1 LHFLFLFHG
10 FLSNQTNGYSFVG
23 ASLCLCIYGIEMIEF
38 GKWVAISKNKNY
50 LCSVL
55 FAPN

>member
-1 LHFLFLFHG
+1 MNYAMLFLCWG
-10 FLSNQTNGYSFVG
+10 NAGRELGLAQV
-23 ASLCLCIYGIEMIEF
+23 AKALDYGIEMIGF